1 MISLDLMELADCF
14 APEELVNCIFQ
25 QCPHLKAPIPVEQI
39 AQRVGICE
47 IQPLPGDSE
56 NIEGMLCSEPA
67 KDCGVIFFN
76 KSRPIGRQ
84 RFTIGHELGH
94 FLLPTHAS
102 GERKCTASDLKK
114 NSNTEES
121 EANEF
126 AQKLLLPSHL
136 LTPEINDQSFN
147 IELVNRLSV
156 LFQMSFEATAI
167 AAIPLSSEPVAIVFT
182 KNCKVKYAWRNLK
195 HFKYRLKVTK
205 GSDLPESYEV
215 PDLKANA
222 VSEFIEFC
230 ENDWLEG
237 APKLGPEL
245 EIYGQTLVQEKGYSA
260 ILLKIKPLG

>member
-25 QCPHLKAPIPVEQI
+25 QCPQLKAPIPVEQI
-39 AQRVGICE
+39 AQRVGICR
-47 IQPLPGDSE
+47 IQPLPGDSD
-56 NIEGMLCSEPA
+56 NIEGMLCSDPA
-67 KDCGVIFFN
+67 KECGVIFFN

-147 IELVNRLSV
+147 IELINRLSV

-167 AAIPLSSEPVAIVFT
+167 AAIPLSSEPVAIVFAE
-182 KNCKVKYAWRNLK
+182 NRKVRYVWRNLK
-195 HFKYRLKVTK
+195 NFNYRLKVAK
-205 GSDLPESYEV
+205 GSDLPDSHQV
-215 PDLKANA
+215 LDVKPDSE
-222 VSEFIEFC
+222 SEFIKFY
-230 ENDWLEG
+230 ENDWLEDSS
-237 APKLGPEL
+237 KLCSEL
-245 EIYGQTLVQEKGYSA
+245 ALYGQTLVQEKGYSA
-260 ILLKIKPLG
+260 ILLKVKPVK